1 MVAAVGGVERA
12 DYAGEDEEGREDV
25 EVGTKDLEWV

>member
-1 MVAAVGGVERA
+1 MVAAIGGVERA
-12 DYAGEDEEGREDV
+12 DYAGEDEEGGEDV